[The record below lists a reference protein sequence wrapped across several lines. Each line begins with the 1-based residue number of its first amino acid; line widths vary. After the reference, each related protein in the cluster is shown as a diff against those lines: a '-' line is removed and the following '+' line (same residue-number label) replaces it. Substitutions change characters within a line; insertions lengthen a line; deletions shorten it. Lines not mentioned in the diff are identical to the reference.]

1 MPQSSCLRLVC
12 FAFAAGQRTL
22 QEVSGLWQIGPGQEP
37 AEWAEAAGPA
47 LVGLDVPALEG
58 GEAYAVVDN
67 GRIAVRSGHSDGAI
81 ARATWKDSVEEV
93 GWAYLKVSTVDGS
106 NAADDTAMYAAG
118 VLEGALSAKRIAQ
131 FHHNANAGM
140 KGMES
145 QHHAHGNMEK
155 MFVAEAKALRSRV
168 GLPENKAWQ
177 AEPKEMFDRYV
188 RNVFLQTW
196 GVLDGYNAMTP
207 GDQMSLVDL
216 FILNSDGETPE
227 LEMALD
233 MEEALL
239 RQSTRDEP
247 GELSFLQT
255 PSSRKGMLRREQELK
270 ALTPAKWRDIKRKTG
285 RCSALVRLGAN
296 NSDLYVGHATFSD
309 FSEMLRVFKYYDFPL
324 KQGGGARTVGFSSYP
339 GAVSSTDDY
348 YVTSNKMV
356 VTETTISLLTD
367 EPYDHLDDTGKAM
380 PDFIRIMA
388 ATFAA
393 NSGEDWVESMT
404 ESASG
409 LYGSQWMVVDY
420 KKFEPG
426 QPVPDGT
433 LMVLEQVP
441 EVSHNAD
448 MSSRL
453 REKGF
458 WSSENR
464 AFFPDAR
471 QVAGFAEA
479 EDMHGKLFS
488 AEQNPRANIFAA
500 TEAGV
505 NSLADMRAEM
515 RRNRWPHEVDGG
527 PENTPDHAISARSD
541 LAKENA
547 SPNGGVDAKV
557 ADSCMVNKIAID
569 AICGPT
575 EDQKVFSWTDP
586 VTHKELWTDV
596 VHEGLPDSYNFP
608 WVRMTPDGYAV
619 AKEAGNGC

>member
-1 MPQSSCLRLVC
+1 M
-12 FAFAAGQRTL
+12 TD
-22 QEVSGLWQIGPGQEP
+22 
-37 AEWAEAAGPA
+37 AEDE
-47 LVGLDVPALEG
+47 D
-58 GEAYAVVDN
+58 
-67 GRIAVRSGHSDGAI
+67 
-81 ARATWKDSVEEV
+81 
-93 GWAYLKVSTVDGS
+93 
-106 NAADDTAMYAAG
+106 
-118 VLEGALSAKRIAQ
+118 
-131 FHHNANAGM
+131 F
-140 KGMES
+140 
-145 QHHAHGNMEK
+145 
-155 MFVAEAKALRSRV
+155 RSRV
-168 GLPENKAWQ
+168 GLPVDKPWE

-196 GVLDGYNAMTP
+196 GVLDGYNAVVP
-207 GDQMSLVDL
+207 GDKMSMVDL

-239 RQSTRDEP
+239 RESTRESPEP
-247 GELSFLQT
+247 GELSFLQQRT
-255 PSSRKGMLRREQELK
+255 RPGSRAARREQELQ
-270 ALTPAKWRDIKRKTG
+270 ALTPAKWQDIKRTSG

-367 EPYDHLDDTGKAM
+367 EPYDHLDDTGKSM

-404 ESASG
+404 ESATG

-420 KKFEPG
+420 KKFQPG

-441 EVSHNAD
+441 DVNHNAD
-448 MSSRL
+448 MSGHL
-453 REKGF
+453 RETGF

-464 AFFPDAR
+464 AYFPDAR

-479 EDMHGKLFS
+479 EDMHG
-488 AEQNPRANIFAA
+488 N
-500 TEAGV
+500 
-505 NSLADMRAEM
+505 
-515 RRNRWPHEVDGG
+515 
-527 PENTPDHAISARSD
+527 
-541 LAKENA
+541 
-547 SPNGGVDAKV
+547 
-557 ADSCMVNKIAID
+557 
-569 AICGPT
+569 
-575 EDQKVFSWTDP
+575 
-586 VTHKELWTDV
+586 
-596 VHEGLPDSYNFP
+596 
-608 WVRMTPDGYAV
+608 
-619 AKEAGNGC
+619 

>member
-1 MPQSSCLRLVC
+1 
-12 FAFAAGQRTL
+12 
-22 QEVSGLWQIGPGQEP
+22 
-37 AEWAEAAGPA
+37 
-47 LVGLDVPALEG
+47 
-58 GEAYAVVDN
+58 
-67 GRIAVRSGHSDGAI
+67 
-81 ARATWKDSVEEV
+81 
-93 GWAYLKVSTVDGS
+93 
-106 NAADDTAMYAAG
+106 
-118 VLEGALSAKRIAQ
+118 
-131 FHHNANAGM
+131 
-140 KGMES
+140 
-145 QHHAHGNMEK
+145 
-155 MFVAEAKALRSRV
+155 
-168 GLPENKAWQ
+168 
-177 AEPKEMFDRYV
+177 
-188 RNVFLQTW
+188 
-196 GVLDGYNAMTP
+196 
-207 GDQMSLVDL
+207 MSLVDL

-420 KKFEPG
+420 KKFQPG

-441 EVSHNAD
+441 TINHNAGD
-448 MSSRL
+448 RKS
-453 REKGF
+453 
-458 WSSENR
+458 
-464 AFFPDAR
+464 
-471 QVAGFAEA
+471 
-479 EDMHGKLFS
+479 
-488 AEQNPRANIFAA
+488 
-500 TEAGV
+500 
-505 NSLADMRAEM
+505 
-515 RRNRWPHEVDGG
+515 
-527 PENTPDHAISARSD
+527 
-541 LAKENA
+541 
-547 SPNGGVDAKV
+547 
-557 ADSCMVNKIAID
+557 
-569 AICGPT
+569 
-575 EDQKVFSWTDP
+575 
-586 VTHKELWTDV
+586 V
-596 VHEGLPDSYNFP
+596 V
-608 WVRMTPDGYAV
+608 
-619 AKEAGNGC
+619 

>member
-1 MPQSSCLRLVC
+1 VC
-12 FAFAAGQRTL
+12 FALVAGQRTL
-22 QEVSGLWQIGPGQEP
+22 QEVSGLWQVGPGKEP
-37 AEWAEAAGPA
+37 AQWAETAGAA
-47 LVGLDVPALEG
+47 LVGLDVSPLEG
-58 GEAYAVVDN
+58 GEAYAIVDG
-67 GRIAVRSGHSDGAI
+67 GRIKVRSGHSDSAI

-118 VLEGALSAKRIAQ
+118 VLEGALSSQRIAQ
-131 FHHNANAGM
+131 FHHNANDGM

-145 QHHAHGNMEK
+145 SHHARGNMEK
-155 MFVAEAKALRSRV
+155 MFVAEAQALRSRV
-168 GLPENKAWQ
+168 GLPVAKPWE
-177 AEPKEMFDRYV
+177 AEPKETFDRYV

-196 GVLDGYNAMTP
+196 GVLDGYNAVVP
-207 GDQMSLVDL
+207 GDKMSMVDL

-239 RQSTRDEP
+239 RESTRESPEP
-247 GELSFLQT
+247 GELSFLQQRT
-255 PSSRKGMLRREQELK
+255 RPRSRAARREQELQ
-270 ALTPAKWRDIKRKTG
+270 ALTPAKWQDIKRTSG

-367 EPYDHLDDTGKAM
+367 EPYDHLDDTGKSM

-404 ESASG
+404 ESATG

-420 KKFEPG
+420 KKFQPG

-433 LMVLEQVP
+433 LFVLEQVP
-441 EVSHNAD
+441 DINHNAD
-448 MSSRL
+448 MSGRL
-453 REKGF
+453 RETGF

-471 QVAGFAEA
+471 QVAGFTEA
-479 EDMHGKLFS
+479 EDLHGKLFS
-488 AEQNPRANIFAA
+488 ADHNPRANIFAA

-505 NSLADMRAEM
+505 NSLADMRSEM

-569 AICGPT
+569 AISGPT

-586 VTHKELWTDV
+586 ATHKDLWPGIM
-596 VHEGLPDSYNFP
+596 HEGLPDSYNFP
-608 WVRMTPDGYAV
+608 WVRMTPDGYSV
-619 AKEAGNGC
+619 QKEAGKGC